1 MNFQQIQNEKELIY
15 TAYTS
20 ISIPI
25 IFVGLWF
32 GVISMILTSPGGS
45 VFTFPTVEKKLIL
58 LALKTKN
65 WNQTLV
71 AKLLNISRN
80 SVISNM

>member
-1 MNFQQIQNEKELIY
+1 
-15 TAYTS
+15 
-20 ISIPI
+20 
-25 IFVGLWF
+25 
-32 GVISMILTSPGGS
+32 MILTSPGGS